1 MKKNIA
7 ILGSTG
13 SIGTQTL
20 EVAKALNIKVNAIS
34 GNKNIALLE
43 KQAREF
49 KPEIIAVFEE
59 KNAKKLKENIK
70 DLNSKVVCGMEGLC
84 EISSMPQSEI
94 LVTAISGMI
103 GLQPTIAGI
112 NSKKDIALANK
123 ETLVAGGNLIMHLAK
138 KNKVKIL
145 PVDSEHSAIF
155 QCLQGMHSKSDL
167 KRLILTASG
176 GPFFG
181 KTKKE
186 LENVTLKK
194 ALNHP
199 NWNMGAK
206 ITIDSATMMN
216 KGLEII
222 EAVHIFGMPQE
233 KIDVIVHRESIV
245 HSMIEYKDGSII
257 AQMGIPSMKT
267 PIQYALTYP
276 ERKPSKLENLDLFKV
291 KQLSFYKPDN
301 NVFEAINICRN
312 AIKQGGNKPII
323 INSANEEAVG
333 LFLKNRI
340 KFTDITKI
348 IKKCE
353 KHFDY
358 EKINNL
364 NNILDTDQKTRQYV
378 NSIVK

>member
-103 GLQPTIAGI
+103 GLQPTIAAI

-176 GPFFG
+176 GPFFV

-186 LENVTLKK
+186 LENVTLKE

-222 EAVHIFGMPQE
+222 EAVHIFGTPQE

-276 ERKPSKLENLDLFKV
+276 ERKPSQLENLDLFKV

-323 INSANEEAVG
+323 INAANEEAVS
-333 LFLKNRI
+333 LFLKNKI

-353 KHFDY
+353 EHFDY
-358 EKINNL
+358 EKINKL
-364 NNILDTDQKTRQYV
+364 DEILDMDKKTRQYV
-378 NSIVK
+378 NFITK

>member
-34 GNKNIALLE
+34 GNKNVSLLE
-43 KQAREF
+43 QQAREF

-186 LENVTLKK
+186 LENVTLKE

-245 HSMIEYKDGSII
+245 HSMIEYQDGSII

-276 ERKPSKLENLDLFKV
+276 ERKPSKLKNLDLFKV

-364 NNILDTDQKTRQYV
+364 NNILDTDKKTRQYV

>member
-34 GNKNIALLE
+34 GNKNISLLE
-43 KQAREF
+43 RQAREF

-70 DLNSKVVCGMEGLC
+70 DLNSRVVCGMEGLC

-123 ETLVAGGNLIMHLAK
+123 ETLVASGNLIMNLAK

-186 LENVTLKK
+186 LENVTLKE

-233 KIDVIVHRESIV
+233 KIDVVVHRESIV

-276 ERKPSKLENLDLFKV
+276 ERKPSLLENLDLFKV

-364 NNILDTDQKTRQYV
+364 NNILDTDKKTRQYV